1 MTALSN
7 AAEFSVEIGAW
18 STADELLADLQSRSG
33 LPQQLSDAISLDAAL
48 LAAYRGDHARASAAM
63 ARVSEGASKS
73 RNTTFLAWYRRVQSV
88 LLLLEGDLTGAF
100 EEAIGA
106 VDAEAVSGPNSF
118 IAAVFA
124 GRAALWLRDAER
136 ARQALARMPAEEKR
150 WHLAARRALEAGVAA
165 LEGRQRDSATVF
177 DTVLAG
183 RLAAGDPF
191 THALITLDAAAVLP
205 DDLMPE
211 GALAAARSYL
221 TELGAEAL
229 LARLTLADVR
239 T

>member
-1 MTALSN
+1 
-7 AAEFSVEIGAW
+7 
-18 STADELLADLQSRSG
+18 
-33 LPQQLSDAISLDAAL
+33 
-48 LAAYRGDHARASAAM
+48 
-63 ARVSEGASKS
+63 
-73 RNTTFLAWYRRVQSV
+73 V

-100 EEAIGA
+100 DEAIGA
-106 VDAEAVSGPNSF
+106 VEAEAVSGPNSF
-118 IAAVFA
+118 IAAAFA
-124 GRAALWLRDAER
+124 GRAALWLRDPDR
-136 ARQALARMPAEEKR
+136 ARQALSRMPAEDKR
-150 WHLAARRALEAGVAA
+150 WHLAVRRALEAGVSA
-165 LEGRQRDSATVF
+165 LEGHERDAATVF
-177 DTVLAG
+177 DSVLAG